1 MEGSPTDE
9 TLAFAMPV
17 FMELYAD
24 NVSKRSRL
32 YPGVLEGLDYLDS
45 IPEVTISCVTNK
57 PEAFTGPLLKSL
69 GIFDGFEVIV
79 SGDTLSEKKPHPLP
93 LLHTAEA
100 LGVTG
105 YTSSIPVLFEAIN
118 DKIQNVSIAALNALE
133 SIGCEDE
140 LGFTIIKKRFNWLK
154 EKRESDKKR
163 EANKGKKY
171 KIYRWE
177 RASKKSFDRVKEQLK
192 RPMR

>member
-1 MEGSPTDE
+1 MFHQITYLLFKLNLVQPSERTIRFWMHTDE
-9 TLAFAMPV
+9 IEKLEYVLKHGNYKTRQLA
-17 FMELYAD
+17 
-24 NVSKRSRL
+24 
-32 YPGVLEGLDYLDS
+32 
-45 IPEVTISCVTNK
+45 
-57 PEAFTGPLLKSL
+57 
-69 GIFDGFEVIV
+69 
-79 SGDTLSEKKPHPLP
+79 
-93 LLHTAEA
+93 AEA

-177 RASKKSFDRVKEQLK
+177 RASKKSFDRVKEQLR